1 MIIYLKNNC
10 NKHYSIDYN
19 YSDNFINSIYKVMF
33 SKSIIFFLILYVIN
47 INKEIRQID
56 IDNLFNDNY
65 EIDIDFS
72 KYSSEIKP
80 IALYIPEEENSNNQF
95 NLYNNHSNYR
105 SEKIK
110 HQVDLAKRHGIYG
123 FGIYYKWSIDNDNIF
138 DKQIDIFSDNKTINF
153 PFILLFN
160 YEDFENRNNNIKNNA
175 HIEIEI
181 DKFIKDIKKYLL
193 SQNYIKINNKTI
205 ISISNNSKDEKFKQ
219 FILILKQKAL
229 ENGIGEVF
237 LLVPLIQKHNE
248 LKYINELDG
257 VYDLSKNNISY
268 FSGLIYKNIIFN
280 KTKINCSIYRTSIIE
295 IKNDNSKKNILK
307 DYSPEKYYL
316 LNKILIRWTN
326 VNHDENDKF
335 IFINAWNNYNTRN
348 YLEPDDKYGY
358 ASINAFSK
366 ALFNIPY
373 KNNNFNLEY
382 LNYNNIIAIQA
393 HVYYENL
400 INTIINIT
408 NNIPMKFDLFI
419 STISY
424 QKKDVI
430 DKYLKNYSQAN
441 KYEIKIVENK
451 GRDVLPFI
459 TQLKNKIKKY
469 KYICHIHTKK
479 SAHDINLGNNWRN
492 YLYNNLL
499 GSKEIILE
507 LLNEF
512 ESSESL
518 GFIFPEP
525 YYNIIKKID
534 NYDNSQFFLH
544 KPNIK
549 YINLILKRIF
559 GKYEVGNKLI
569 FPSGNMFWAK
579 VKAIYQI
586 FEINL
591 KNAFPKE
598 MNQTND
604 TIMHGIERLWLFLV
618 KLNGYYYKMI
628 FKYY

>member
-72 KYSSEIKP
+72 QYSSEIKP
-80 IALYIPEEENSNNQF
+80 IALYIPEEENGNNQF

-110 HQVDLAKRHGIYG
+110 HQVNLAKRHGIYG

-257 VYDLSKNNISY
+257 VYDLSKNNI
-268 FSGLIYKNIIFN
+268 
-280 KTKINCSIYRTSIIE
+280 
-295 IKNDNSKKNILK
+295 
-307 DYSPEKYYL
+307 
-316 LNKILIRWTN
+316 
-326 VNHDENDKF
+326 
-335 IFINAWNNYNTRN
+335 
-348 YLEPDDKYGY
+348 
-358 ASINAFSK
+358 
-366 ALFNIPY
+366 
-373 KNNNFNLEY
+373 
-382 LNYNNIIAIQA
+382 
-393 HVYYENL
+393 
-400 INTIINIT
+400 
-408 NNIPMKFDLFI
+408 
-419 STISY
+419 
-424 QKKDVI
+424 
-430 DKYLKNYSQAN
+430 
-441 KYEIKIVENK
+441 
-451 GRDVLPFI
+451 
-459 TQLKNKIKKY
+459 
-469 KYICHIHTKK
+469 
-479 SAHDINLGNNWRN
+479 
-492 YLYNNLL
+492 
-499 GSKEIILE
+499 
-507 LLNEF
+507 
-512 ESSESL
+512 
-518 GFIFPEP
+518 
-525 YYNIIKKID
+525 
-534 NYDNSQFFLH
+534 
-544 KPNIK
+544 
-549 YINLILKRIF
+549 
-559 GKYEVGNKLI
+559 
-569 FPSGNMFWAK
+569 
-579 VKAIYQI
+579 
-586 FEINL
+586 
-591 KNAFPKE
+591 
-598 MNQTND
+598 
-604 TIMHGIERLWLFLV
+604 
-618 KLNGYYYKMI
+618 
-628 FKYY
+628 